1 MLKQLVLTT
10 GALLLSTSLLAAEN
24 PKVLLTTS
32 LGEVE
37 VELALSLIH
46 I

>member
-1 MLKQLVLTT
+1 MLKQLVLAT
-10 GALLLSTSLLAAEN
+10 GALLLSSSLLAAEN

-37 VELALSLIH
+37 V
-46 I
+46 